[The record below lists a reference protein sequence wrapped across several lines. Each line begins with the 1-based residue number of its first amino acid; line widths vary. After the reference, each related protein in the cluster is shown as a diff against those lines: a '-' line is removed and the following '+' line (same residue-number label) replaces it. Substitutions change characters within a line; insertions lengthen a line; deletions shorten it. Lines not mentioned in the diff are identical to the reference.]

1 MVLSSTCLSIWL
13 CMWKQTKSASK
24 DISCS
29 GCDRF
34 FDGLCLFHW
43 FSKIH
48 GPVAPRPVWYRH
60 AQRFFLIFAI
70 KNIDI
75 CDCYFVNT
83 EKQHSM
89 SRREAGLIQQL
100 MLTPH
105 SVHRDHQSSVSTII
119 YNLINVKP
127 ILLCI
132 APYKSNATNRSWMT
146 ENVSRKHLKFA
157 LCLNITLRLWA
168 IIWFLVKTKMKYFT
182 CPALYHKTSS
192 QTCVLKCNAVKKFK
206 QETHQ

>member
-1 MVLSSTCLSIWL
+1 MSALRKKSLRQNNSHSPYVPTTDVLFTVLLITNRDSERWYCLQRVCQSDCVCENKPKVLLKTYLAVVAIDFLTEFVCSTDSA
-13 CMWKQTKSASK
+13 KSTDLWRRGRC
-24 DISCS
+24 DIGMHS
-29 GCDRF
+29 
-34 FDGLCLFHW
+34 W
-43 FSKIH
+43 T
-48 GPVAPRPVWYRH
+48 
-60 AQRFFLIFAI
+60 QRFFLIFAI

-119 YNLINVKP
+119 YDLINVKP

-132 APYKSNATNRSWMT
+132 APYKFNATNRS
-146 ENVSRKHLKFA
+146 
-157 LCLNITLRLWA
+157 
-168 IIWFLVKTKMKYFT
+168 
-182 CPALYHKTSS
+182 
-192 QTCVLKCNAVKKFK
+192 
-206 QETHQ
+206 